1 MNVNWGLS
9 RGRPTKGEGVGD
21 DGDGAEAHGSAGD
34 HGTKEDAQERIERPR
49 GDGDAEDVV
58 DKAEEEVLADVAL
71 AYI

>member
-1 MNVNWGLS
+1 MHSHWGLS
-9 RGRPTKGEGVGD
+9 RGRRTEAEGVGD